1 MKTASSLFNAEDIRS
16 VEVAIAE
23 AEKMTAGE
31 IVPVVATVS
40 GRYDRAEDLF
50 GLVFALIAL
59 TAIWMLIPSAT
70 ETDWA
75 VTQSAVLG
83 LPAVVGILIGGF
95 VIGAALATHF
105 PVLRLPFIARA
116 EMLEEVER
124 RALETFQRERVRDT
138 SSSTGVLIYVSL
150 YEHLVKVIG
159 DDGVAVE
166 LSIDSLEDIC
176 SLVVDGLKQG
186 RPVDGLCQAVKKTGE
201 LLAPHLPPAVGD
213 ANEITNQLILID

>member
-1 MKTASSLFNAEDIRS
+1 MKIASSLFNAEDKRS

-59 TAIWMLIPSAT
+59 TASWMLFQNTT
-70 ETDWA
+70 ETDWS
-75 VTQSAVLG
+75 VTQSAVIG
-83 LPAVVGILIGGF
+83 LPSVVGILIGGF

-105 PVLRLPFIARA
+105 PVLRLPFITRA

-138 SSSTGVLIYVSL
+138 SSSTGILIYVSL

-159 DDGVAVE
+159 DDAVTTA
-166 LSIDSLEDIC
+166 LPQDALEDIC
-176 SLVVDGLKQG
+176 ALVVDGLKTG
-186 RPVDGLCQAVKKTGE
+186 RPAEGIQQAVEKTGE
-201 LLAPHLPPAVGD
+201 LLAAQLPPTAES
-213 ANEITNQLILID
+213 ANELANHLIFVD

>member
-1 MKTASSLFNAEDIRS
+1 MKIASSLFNAEDIRS
-16 VEVAIAE
+16 VEVAIAA

-59 TAIWMLIPSAT
+59 TAIWMLFQSTT
-70 ETDWA
+70 ETDWT
-75 VTQSAVLG
+75 VTQSAALG

-150 YEHLVKVIG
+150 YEHLVRVIG
-159 DDGVAVE
+159 DDAVTAE
-166 LSIDSLEDIC
+166 LPEDELEDVC
-176 SLVVDGLKQG
+176 ALVVNGLKTG
-186 RPVDGLCQAVKKTGE
+186 RPAEGIRQAVKKTGE
-201 LLAPHLPPAVGD
+201 LLSAHLPPTAD
-213 ANEITNQLILID
+213 SANELANHLIFVD

>member
-59 TAIWMLIPSAT
+59 TTIWMLFQSTT

-75 VTQSAVLG
+75 ITQSAVLG
-83 LPAVVGILIGGF
+83 LPAIIGILIGSF
-95 VIGAALATHF
+95 VIGAVLATHF

-138 SSSTGVLIYVSL
+138 SSSTGILIYVSL

-159 DDGVAVE
+159 DDAVTAE
-166 LSIDSLEDIC
+166 LPEEALEDVC
-176 SLVVDGLKQG
+176 ALVVNGLKTG
-186 RPVDGLCQAVKKTGE
+186 RPAEGIRQAVKKTGE
-201 LLAPHLPPAVGD
+201 LLAAHLPPTAET
-213 ANEITNQLILID
+213 ANELANHLVFVD

>member
-59 TAIWMLIPSAT
+59 TTIWMLFQSTT

-83 LPAVVGILIGGF
+83 LPAIVGILIGGF
-95 VIGAALATHF
+95 VIGAVLATHF

-150 YEHLVKVIG
+150 YEHLVKVSRPAGPRKAYDKPSRRPASYLPHICRRRPRLRMSWRIIWSSSIK
-159 DDGVAVE
+159 AVH
-166 LSIDSLEDIC
+166 LSTDQRRDRMLF
-176 SLVVDGLKQG
+176 KQ
-186 RPVDGLCQAVKKTGE
+186 P
-201 LLAPHLPPAVGD
+201 
-213 ANEITNQLILID
+213 